1 MLEIK
6 SKIILKK
13 IFKNI
18 ENKIW
23 LKTIKYNKNLQ
34 NKLDISIED
43 YKKYN
48 QIEFEI
54 EPNNKF
60 DKIFINC
67 KVEFDPFIHISIDN
81 NKNYLNTFIID
92 DVFCLKKIKIII
104 DPEIKSL
111 KGFFKNS
118 EYIEELKCM
127 KFNRRDITDL
137 SEMFS
142 GCKYLKYLDI
152 SKFKTDNVTDMS
164 YMIYQILIQKK

>member
-48 QIEFEI
+48 QRI
-54 EPNNKF
+54 
-60 DKIFINC
+60 
-67 KVEFDPFIHISIDN
+67 
-81 NKNYLNTFIID
+81 
-92 DVFCLKKIKIII
+92 
-104 DPEIKSL
+104 
-111 KGFFKNS
+111 
-118 EYIEELKCM
+118 
-127 KFNRRDITDL
+127 
-137 SEMFS
+137 
-142 GCKYLKYLDI
+142 
-152 SKFKTDNVTDMS
+152 
-164 YMIYQILIQKK
+164 